1 MEGGRGGTYLVLER
15 DVSLRGAEPVV
26 LVLEVVHRG
35 VEVVEVPVPQKRV
48 VGEVE
53 LAASVLV

>member
-1 MEGGRGGTYLVLER
+1 
-15 DVSLRGAEPVV
+15 

-35 VEVVEVPVPQKRV
+35 VKVVEVLVAQERV

-53 LAASVLV
+53 LAASVLVRVVVAGTREVEPFGVSKLAVG